1 MRHNDI
7 IEVKYNLHIEAR
19 ERGKLVQS
27 MDTHNIFVDSGRY
40 WLSRLMGYKTLPTP
54 PTAPNE
60 GTTATPVDPYVNHRI
75 RYIGVGIG
83 GDRQHYP
90 VTYFN
95 TPPLDVYQATFLQND
110 TTPAVSHLETP
121 VPVYEHNGIYW
132 LAQVTNTLT
141 GLPNGQI
148 KFTRVFTENELS
160 FGGRPII
167 PVSEVALFTN
177 EADPTAS
184 PYPTRYDGPMVCYD
198 TLDTLPKNNSIVLQ
212 FDWTLRV

>member
-19 ERGKLVQS
+19 ERGKLVRVS
-27 MDTHNIFVDSGRY
+27 DTHNIFVDSGRN
-40 WLSRLMGYKTLPTP
+40 WLAQLMGYNTLPTP
-54 PTAPNE
+54 PTAPNII
-60 GTTATPVDPYVNHRI
+60 TDPYTNHRI

-90 VTYFN
+90 TSYFN
-95 TPPLDVYQATFLQND
+95 SPPLDFYSATFLQND

-121 VPVYEHNGIYW
+121 VPCYGVGVGTTFW
-132 LAQVTNTLT
+132 LAQVTNVTT

-148 KFTRVFTENELS
+148 RFTRVFTEDELS
-160 FGGRPII
+160 YNGFPLIPI
-167 PVSEVALFTN
+167 SEVALFTN
-177 EADPTAS
+177 DANPTTD
-184 PYPTRYDGPMVCYD
+184 PYPVRYDGPMVAYD
-198 TLDTLPKNNSIVLQ
+198 TLDTFPKNNSIVLQ